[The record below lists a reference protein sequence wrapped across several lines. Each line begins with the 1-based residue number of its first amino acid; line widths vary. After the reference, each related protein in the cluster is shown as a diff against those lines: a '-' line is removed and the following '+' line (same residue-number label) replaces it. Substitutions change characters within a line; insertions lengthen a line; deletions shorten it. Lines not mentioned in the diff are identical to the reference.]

1 MIHYTFL
8 NGLTVVDME
17 DLLEDIQVQR
27 ELGQGK
33 NVDFWQDR
41 TTISENEIV
50 IRPPTPNLVDSGKG
64 QATP

>member
-1 MIHYTFL
+1 
-8 NGLTVVDME
+8 ME

-50 IRPPTPNLVDSGKG
+50 IHPPTPNLVDSGKG

>member
-1 MIHYTFL
+1 
-8 NGLTVVDME
+8 ME